1 MNRHALIFSL
11 LLATAGCSTAQ
22 PLIVTAPRPAP
33 APRAPAPAPE
43 AEPDRFPPSRDAG
56 FPAPSAEARRIP
68 EPVIPTEPPPAAPPA
83 SAALLEQSRS
93 QRAAGSLAAAAASI
107 ERALRIDPNNAELWL
122 ELGEIKL
129 ADGDPL
135 QAEQMARK
143 ATTLAGGDF
152 RLAARAERLLAVAAS
167 CVRGDC

>member
-1 MNRHALIFSL
+1 ASGRDEPHVDRPRYRPCDGADLPPRRADRGAARRGAAARAKLRRHPAAAGRADPPLFQAHIRMSRTRRTRIRELHMNRHALIFSL

-68 EPVIPTEPPPAAPPA
+68 EPVIP
-83 SAALLEQSRS
+83 
-93 QRAAGSLAAAAASI
+93 
-107 ERALRIDPNNAELWL
+107 AE
-122 ELGEIKL
+122 
-129 ADGDPL
+129 
-135 QAEQMARK
+135 
-143 ATTLAGGDF
+143 
-152 RLAARAERLLAVAAS
+152 
-167 CVRGDC
+167 